1 MKLGTE
7 NRTTTIVAIVL
18 FLVAIVLLV
27 RVSSGGGRPASTAAP
42 NTNSAVAAAAPQP
55 QRARQRVRGRTTG
68 VRNTPASAPLDPRL
82 RLDLLARSE
91 RTEYTGRGRNIF
103 QSVAEIPTP
112 IEPVIVAKKETLG
125 PEPPPPPPPPPPI
138 NLKFF
143 GLASRAGEP
152 TKIFLGT
159 STGEDVFVAGEGDI
173 VNRRYKI
180 VKVNPNSVEV
190 EDVLSNRRQT
200 IPLTAP

>member
-18 FLVAIVLLV
+18 FVVAIFLLV
-27 RVSSGGGRPASTAAP
+27 RMGSGGGRRAAAAAPTAAP
-42 NTNSAVAAAAPQP
+42 AAPTAAPQP
-55 QRARQRVRGRTTG
+55 QPPRGRRG
-68 VRNTPASAPLDPRL
+68 HGRTPATSNSAPLAQLDPRL
-82 RLDLLARSE
+82 RLDLLTQSE
-91 RTEYTGRGRNIF
+91 STEYKGVGRNIF
-103 QSVAEIPTP
+103 RAEAEIPKP
-112 IEPVIVAKKETLG
+112 IESPIIKKEPAG
-125 PEPPPPPPPPPPI
+125 PAPPPPPPPPPPI

-143 GLASRAGEP
+143 GFASRKGEP
-152 TKIFLGT
+152 TKIFLG
-159 STGEDVFVAGEGDI
+159 TGEDVFVAGEGDI

-180 VKVNPNSVEV
+180 VRISPNSVDI